1 MCCLQETRFSFKD
14 KNRLKVY
21 RWKRYIM
28 QIVTKRELEWLYYN
42 IRKQTVRQKLL
53 LETKKDTLLGQRRYN
68 KYKHMHIV

>member
-14 KNRLKVY
+14 KNRLKVH

-68 KYKHMHIV
+68 KYKHICT